1 MNHNIDSITHLV
13 EKESDFFQ
21 EILDEYQ
28 FYIQIGNLPDG
39 DWFETLLDKRQKHI
53 DKLKFIFNNKSYK
66 NIFEKEISESVK
78 LNFQKIIAGILALD
92 SQMKELLAGLQNK
105 KSEQLVKIKKVHK
118 LLVPDTEINNT
129 SKIINLSVR

>member
-28 FYIQIGNLPDG
+28 FYLQIGNLPDG

-66 NIFEKEISESVK
+66 NIFEHEISESVK
-78 LNFQKIIAGILALD
+78 LNFQKTIAGILALD
-92 SQMKELLAGLQNK
+92 SQMKELLADLQNK

-118 LLVPDTEINNT
+118 LLVLDTENNNT
-129 SKIINLSVR
+129 AKVINLSVR